1 MRLVTL
7 RTEEGTRAG
16 RLDGDR
22 VELLPFPDVGALLA
36 QTDWGAVV
44 EQNRGE
50 EIAAADV
57 DFAPV
62 VPKPNK
68 IICLG
73 LNYKAHIEEMGR
85 ELPTH
90 PTLFAKYAVSL
101 IGARDPIVLPPESQA
116 VDWEVELAFVI
127 GARARRVKAAD
138 AAKVVAGFT
147 VFNDISM
154 RDWQM
159 RTLQFL
165 QGKTFEKSTPVGPAV
180 VTLDEVPQGIDA
192 DLAISCEV
200 DGEQMQ
206 KARTSDL
213 LFPPA
218 VLVEYI
224 STMMTLEPGDIIA
237 TGTPNG
243 VGAGRNPPV
252 FLKPGQSV
260 RTTIE
265 GVGELVNPT
274 VAEAV

>member
-1 MRLVTL
+1 MRLVTVRTKDGTQAGLL
-7 RTEEGTRAG
+7 R
-16 RLDGDR
+16 DDR
-22 VELLPFPDVGALLA
+22 IELLPFSDVRSLIEQPAWR
-36 QTDWGAVV
+36 DAVAD
-44 EQNRGE
+44 NRGE
-50 EIAAADV
+50 EIGLADA
-57 DFAPV
+57 DLAPV
-62 VPKPNK
+62 VPNPSK

-73 LNYKAHIEEMGR
+73 LNYKSHIEEMGR
-85 ELPTH
+85 ELPSH

-101 IGARDPIVLPPESQA
+101 IGARDPIVMPPESQA
-116 VDWEVELAFVI
+116 VDWEVELAFVV
-127 GARARRVKAAD
+127 GARARRVKRAD
-138 AAKVVAGFT
+138 AASVVAGFT

-180 VTLDEVPQGIDA
+180 VTLDEVPGGIDA

-206 KARTSDL
+206 KARTADL

-218 VLVEYI
+218 ELVEYI
-224 STMMTLEPGDIIA
+224 STIMTLEPGDIVA
-237 TGTPNG
+237 TGTPSG

-252 FLKPGQSV
+252 FLKPGQTV

-265 GVGELVNPT
+265 GLGELVNRT
-274 VAEAV
+274 VAETV

>member
-85 ELPTH
+85 ELPSH

-147 VFNDISM
+147 VFNDIYM

-213 LFPPA
+213 LFPPT

-224 STMMTLEPGDIIA
+224 STIMTLEPGDIIA

>member
-1 MRLVTL
+1 MKLVTL
-7 RTEEGTRAG
+7 RTEDGARAG

-85 ELPTH
+85 ELPSH

-147 VFNDISM
+147 VFNDIYM

-213 LFPPA
+213 LFPPT

-224 STMMTLEPGDIIA
+224 STIMTLEPGDIIA

>member
-1 MRLVTL
+1 MRLVTV
-7 RTEEGTRAG
+7 RTKDGTRAG

-22 VELLPFPDVGALLA
+22 IELLPFPDVGVLLA
-36 QTDWGAVV
+36 DPGWGAAA
-44 EQNRGE
+44 ETRGE
-50 EIAAADV
+50 AIDAADA

-68 IICLG
+68 IVCLG

-85 ELPTH
+85 ELPSH

-127 GARARRVKAAD
+127 GARGRRVKAAD

-147 VFNDISM
+147 VLNDISM

-180 VTLDEVPQGIDA
+180 VTLDEVPGGIDA

-218 VLVEYI
+218 ALVEYI
-224 STMMTLEPGDIIA
+224 STIMTLEPGDIVA

-252 FLKPGQSV
+252 FLKPGQTV

-265 GVGELVNPT
+265 GVGELINPT
-274 VAEAV
+274 IAEAV

>member
-1 MRLVTL
+1 MRLVTV
-7 RTEEGTRAG
+7 RTEDGARAG

-22 VELLPFPDVGALLA
+22 IELLPYPDVGALLS
-36 QTDWGAVV
+36 DPGWGKAA
-44 EQNRGE
+44 ETRGE
-50 EIAAADV
+50 AIDATDA

-85 ELPTH
+85 ELPSH
-90 PTLFAKYAVSL
+90 PTLFAKYALSL

-138 AAKVVAGFT
+138 AGKVVAGFT

-180 VTLDEVPQGIDA
+180 VTLDEFPQGIDA

-218 VLVEYI
+218 ALVEYI
-224 STMMTLEPGDIIA
+224 STIMTLEPGDIVA

-252 FLKPGQSV
+252 FLKSGQTV

-265 GVGELVNPT
+265 GVGELLNQT
-274 VAEAV
+274 VAETV